1 MVYAAVGSQY
11 DCIATDGTNSPASYG
26 FRNLPNGW
34 AGLRRWLEF
43 AAFSVKSRGMTTGGD
58 GIFRWRRGGRLWP
71 ALALA
76 GILFS
81 LSAFPAKAQLF
92 SDRPPPVPPAAVPDP
107 GSAVSLAPPSGP
119 GAGPPPSL
127 PPALTQ
133 PSIATVPPPIPPGGA
148 PAQAVLALSARYGK
162 DLPPINGGL
171 VWRIFSDRPD
181 DTGTFKMIREDRSA
195 TPNVVLPPGNYVVHV
210 ALGLVSAVRTV
221 TLKAETDREAFVLP
235 AGGLRIEGRVGTSKI
250 PQNQISFAIYKGSQF
265 EGGDRASLVPNVA
278 AGDVVLLPEGTY
290 YIISN
295 YGDANSVV
303 RSDIRVQ
310 AGKLTDVAVTH
321 RAAVITLKLV
331 SDKGGEA
338 LANTAWSVITP
349 GGDVIKESIG
359 AFPRVVLSEGEYRA
373 IAKNEGKVYERPF
386 NVVNGVDGDVEVL
399 AR

>member
-1 MVYAAVGSQY
+1 
-11 DCIATDGTNSPASYG
+11 
-26 FRNLPNGW
+26 
-34 AGLRRWLEF
+34 
-43 AAFSVKSRGMTTGGD
+43 MTSGGK
-58 GIFRWRRGGRLWP
+58 GIGRSGRGGRLLP

-76 GILFS
+76 VMLASVI
-81 LSAFPAKAQLF
+81 AAPATAQMF
-92 SDRPPPVPPAAVPDP
+92 TDHPPPVPPGSVPDP
-107 GSAVSLAPPSGP
+107 GSAISLAPPSGP
-119 GAGPPPSL
+119 ASIPNL
-127 PPALTQ
+127 PAPLAQ
-133 PSIATVPPPIPPGGA
+133 PSIAAVPPVVPPPGA
-148 PAQAVLALSARYGK
+148 STAGQAVLSLTARYGK
-162 DLPPINGGL
+162 DMPVIANGL
-171 VWRIFSDRPD
+171 VWRVFSDRPD
-181 DTGTFKMIREDRSA
+181 ETGIFKLIREEHGA
-195 TPNVVLPPGNYVVHV
+195 TPNIVLPPGSYVVHV
-210 ALGLVSAVRTV
+210 TLGLVSAVRAV
-221 TLKAETDREAFVLP
+221 TLKSETDRESFLLP

-265 EGGDRASLVPNVA
+265 EVGERAALVPNVA
-278 AGDVVLLPEGTY
+278 AGDVALLPEGTY

-310 AGKLTDVAVTH
+310 AGKLTDVIISH

-386 NVVNGVDGDVEVL
+386 NVVNGVDGEVEVV

>member
-1 MVYAAVGSQY
+1 MISGGNIGQF
-11 DCIATDGTNSPASYG
+11 G
-26 FRNLPNGW
+26 
-34 AGLRRWLEF
+34 RRQ
-43 AAFSVKSRGMTTGGD
+43 
-58 GIFRWRRGGRLWP
+58 RLLP

-76 GILFS
+76 GVLI
-81 LSAFPAKAQLF
+81 SAVVGPTHAQMF
-92 SDRPPPVPPAAVPDP
+92 SDRPPPVPPAAVPEP
-107 GSAVSLAPPSGP
+107 SGPAMNLAPPSGP
-119 GAGPPPSL
+119 ASVPSL

-133 PSIATVPPPIPPGGA
+133 PSLSQPSAAAVPPVVAPQGAAAPG
-148 PAQAVLALSARYGK
+148 QAVLSLTARYGK
-162 DLPPINGGL
+162 DLPAINAGL
-171 VWRIFSDRPD
+171 VWRVFADKPD
-181 DTGTFKMIREDRSA
+181 ETGTFKLVREDRGA
-195 TPNVVLPPGNYVVHV
+195 TPNIVLPPGGYVVHV
-210 ALGLVSAVRTV
+210 AFGLVSAVRSV
-221 TLKAETDREAFVLP
+221 TLKAETDRESFLLP

-265 EGGDRASLVPNVA
+265 EVGERASLVPNVS

-290 YIISN
+290 YIVSN

-310 AGKLTDVAVTH
+310 TSKLTDVTITH

-359 AFPRVVLSEGEYRA
+359 AFPRVILAEGEYRA

-386 NVVNGVDGDVEVL
+386 NVVNGVDGEVEVV
-399 AR
+399 AH